1 MVRGAARRTGADRCP
16 DASLESLAGAAK
28 CSAVAALRSIT
39 LAVLI
44 VLSAVVARAQEL
56 EPGTY
61 QNAPTQANIAIA
73 AYGFSKGNVLFDAS
87 LPVEGAKATVNV
99 LALGYL
105 RTLGIKGRSAK
116 IDVQLPLSSAT
127 FSGIVAGE
135 LRTRSPQGLAD
146 PRVRLLVNF
155 IGGPALSPPEFV
167 KSRPRTI
174 VGASVQVV
182 MPLGQYDP
190 TRYVNLGSN
199 RWSFRPE
206 LGMSYPHGR
215 LTLELTGGAWLF
227 THNGDYV
234 GSTTQTQT
242 PLYFA
247 KAGAIWTIKRGLWAA
262 VNYGRANGGETR
274 VDGVKTNEP
283 QRNDRLAYT
292 LVMPLYRWGG
302 LRLSYTSGLSTRLG
316 ADFDSI
322 GIGYQYSWIRK
333 PRPAVTK

>member
-1 MVRGAARRTGADRCP
+1 VPRTRFI
-16 DASLESLAGAAK
+16 LRQ
-28 CSAVAALRSIT
+28 SAAALGLL
-39 LAVLI
+39 LAFCAAGI
-44 VLSAVVARAQEL
+44 AQEL

-61 QNAPTQANIAIA
+61 QGAPTQVNVAIA
-73 AYGFSKGNVLFDAS
+73 AYGYSRGNVLFDAS

-99 LALGYL
+99 VVLGYL
-105 RTLGIKGRSAK
+105 RTLGILGRSAK
-116 IDVQLPLSSAT
+116 IDAQLPVSWAK
-127 FSGIVAGE
+127 FSGLVAGE
-135 LRTRSPQGLAD
+135 FRTRTPQGLAD

-155 IGGPALSPPEFV
+155 VGAPALSPPEFA
-167 KSRPRTI
+167 KFRQRTI
-174 VGASVQVV
+174 VGASLQAV

-206 LGMSYPHGR
+206 LGASHAQGR
-215 LTLELTGGAWLF
+215 LTLEAAGGGWFF

-242 PLYFA
+242 PLYFV
-247 KAGAIWTIKRGLWAA
+247 KVGALWTFKRGVWLA

-292 LVMPLYRWGG
+292 FVMPIYRTSS
-302 LRLSYTSGLSTRLG
+302 LRLTYTSGLSTRLG

-322 GIGYQYSWIRK
+322 GVGYQYSWFRRP
-333 PRPAVTK
+333 PRNPPAETGSPAGF